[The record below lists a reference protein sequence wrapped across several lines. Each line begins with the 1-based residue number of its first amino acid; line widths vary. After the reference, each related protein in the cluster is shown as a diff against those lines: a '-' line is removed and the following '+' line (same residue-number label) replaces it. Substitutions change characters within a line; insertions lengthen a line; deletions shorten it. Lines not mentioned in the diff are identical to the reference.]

1 MDGTKPGH
9 GARYTRLAGFSCFG
23 PAAGFTVVEL
33 IAVIILLSVLG
44 VFAMG
49 RLVSPT
55 LFAPAIVSQALIAE
69 MRLAQQ
75 LATSRHDAV
84 ISLILDRVGG
94 DWRLR
99 TQSSVDGLLRTE
111 LVDADDT
118 AVVATSGAASG
129 AIDAATPLL
138 VAFDHAGDLDSVSIG
153 AAAGSPGAGVAVT
166 VSGGSSR
173 QLCIYPSGYVN
184 DGTCS

>member
-1 MDGTKPGH
+1 M
-9 GARYTRLAGFSCFG
+9 
-23 PAAGFTVVEL
+23 VEL
-33 IAVIILLSVLG
+33 IAVIILLSILG

-49 RLVSPT
+49 RMVSPT

-84 ISLILDRVGG
+84 ISLTLDRAGS

-99 TQSSVDGLLRTE
+99 TESSADGLLRTE
-111 LVDADDT
+111 LVEAEDT
-118 AVVATSGAASG
+118 AVLASSGAASG
-129 AIDAATPLL
+129 PIDAATPLL
-138 VAFDHAGDLDSVSIG
+138 VAFDHAGDLGSVSIG
-153 AAAGSPGAGVAVT
+153 AAVGSPDAGVALT
-166 VSGGSSR
+166 VNGDSTR
-173 QLCIYPSGYVN
+173 QLCIYPSGYVD